1 VKVSFVEIWFLV
13 QSCALPGCASCDVA
27 KVAPGTVEVD
37 TTKTVRDEIATY
49 FIFGKVQIDILEKN
63 MSIFRNL

>member
-1 VKVSFVEIWFLV
+1 MLSEKLLETPRPVKVSFVEIWFLV

-49 FIFGKVQIDILEKN
+49 CKLQSHL
-63 MSIFRNL
+63 